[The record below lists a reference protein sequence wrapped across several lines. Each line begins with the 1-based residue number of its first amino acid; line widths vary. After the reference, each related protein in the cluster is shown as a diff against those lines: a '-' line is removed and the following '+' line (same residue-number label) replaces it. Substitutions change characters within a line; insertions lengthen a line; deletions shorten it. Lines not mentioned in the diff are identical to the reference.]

1 MPARNR
7 NQRPAS
13 QPEISV
19 VIPVY
24 RSAEILPHLCTAL
37 REGLNAYSYEV
48 ILVNDRSPDR
58 SWEAILE
65 QAGDDKRFIGIN
77 LRVNVGQ
84 DRAIMAGLNHASG
97 EFAVI
102 MDDDLQHD
110 PADITPLYQKILEG
124 YDVCYANFLVKQQT
138 RLKNACS
145 WAAGRVA
152 EVLIRKP
159 KDIYLS
165 PFKIIRREV
174 LEQLVKYQGAFPYVD
189 GLIFQI
195 TDNIAAI
202 TLQHRRRYSGST
214 THNIWKQAH
223 VFLNLAT
230 NFSIIPLRL
239 MTVIG
244 CTCAGSGFVLG
255 LYFFLIYVFKG
266 ITVVGWTA
274 LMLINLFFGGLILI
288 SLGVIGEYLGRVL
301 MNLNRIPQFVVSE
314 SVNYDESKQGERVF
328 SPSTSD

>member
-1 MPARNR
+1 LDETNSTPGLTELPARK
-7 NQRPAS
+7 PAG

-24 RSAEILPHLCTAL
+24 RSAEIIPHLCAGL
-37 REGLNAYSYEV
+37 RESLNAYSYEV
-48 ILVNDRSPDR
+48 ILVNDRSPDN
-58 SWEAILE
+58 SWEAIRE
-65 QAGDDKRFIGIN
+65 EASDDKRFVGIN

-152 EVLIRKP
+152 EVLIKKP
-159 KDIYLS
+159 KNIYLS
-165 PFKIIRREV
+165 PFKVIRREV

-195 TDNIAAI
+195 TDNITAI
-202 TLQHRRRYSGST
+202 TLQHRQRHSGGT

-223 VFLNLAT
+223 VFLAALAPAQVLLLGCI
-230 NFSIIPLRL
+230 FSWFMYSKVSPLSGGRL
-239 MTVIG
+239 L
-244 CTCAGSGFVLG
+244 CLSTCSLAD
-255 LYFFLIYVFKG
+255 
-266 ITVVGWTA
+266 
-274 LMLINLFFGGLILI
+274 LF
-288 SLGVIGEYLGRVL
+288 
-301 MNLNRIPQFVVSE
+301 
-314 SVNYDESKQGERVF
+314 
-328 SPSTSD
+328 